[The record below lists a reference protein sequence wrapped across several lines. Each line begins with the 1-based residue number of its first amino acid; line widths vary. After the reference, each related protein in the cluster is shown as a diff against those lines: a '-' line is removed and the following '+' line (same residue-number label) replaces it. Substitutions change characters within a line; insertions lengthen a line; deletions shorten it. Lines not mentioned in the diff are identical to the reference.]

1 MKHKLTMAR
10 HVRHAMAGL
19 AVMGT
24 LGALGTLAPAA
35 DAAALDLDAFRNP
48 PNTAR
53 PRVWWHWLN
62 GNVTQDGIRQD
73 IEWMARSGLGGLQNF
88 DVEMMTP
95 QLVAK
100 RLAYMDPDW
109 KAAFRFAAQLAERHD
124 LELGIAASPGWSETG
139 GPWLP
144 AQDGMKKLVWSETVV
159 DGGRPLDVRLA
170 PLPRTSGPF
179 QDLFV
184 LPDIMGH
191 VPDAKTL
198 PQSGGDIAVH
208 AWPVAPAPAGLPV
221 IRLGDRVLDAASL
234 ARCGEENIVDI
245 APPAAGGTIVI
256 SLDYPVPRTVR
267 SATLFVAGIGTIF
280 EGPGYTSVLEAS
292 DDGRTWRKAGEL
304 PLSLV
309 PATAGFAPVTAA
321 HFRVVIRATPPVV
334 NPGFVP
340 VAGADTGPFAAMA
353 RPKSLKLRQLALSA
367 EPRVNGF
374 EAKAGFA
381 TVADYHA
388 LDAAADPREAGVAP
402 SRIVDLTG
410 KVAADGTLRWTPPK
424 GTWKVVR
431 LGWSLTGIENHP
443 ATPEATGLE
452 VDKYDGRAVRRYLQ
466 AYLSNYEGAV
476 GKDMIGARGVRALLT
491 DSTEVGTS
499 NWTPRMLEQFRRL
512 RGYDARPW
520 LPALTGLVIGNRAR
534 TDAFLY
540 DYRRT
545 LADLVAS
552 EHYGTVAAVA
562 RERGMKVYGEALES
576 ARVVLGDDMAMRRHA
591 DVPMAAM
598 WTYRPDAGPNPVA
611 IADMRGAASVS
622 HIYGQNL
629 VAAESM
635 TSAMAPWAFAPA
647 DLRPMIDTEFA
658 NGVNLP
664 VIHTSVHQPLGEDR
678 KPGLSLAIFGQY
690 FNRNET
696 WAGMARP
703 WVDYMAR
710 SAYLLQQGRFYADVA
725 YFYGEEAPLVALYKT
740 GQPADAPRR
749 YAYDFVNADVLANA
763 LSVRDGDLVA
773 KSGARYRVLF
783 LGGASHRMTL
793 VTLRRLHALASQ
805 GATIVGQA
813 PAGSPALGDDPREF
827 ARLVGRM
834 WRSGSGGRVGK
845 GRVVDSRDVET
856 VLGMLGQ
863 APDVDFAGGAA
874 QLSFVHRRLDDG
886 DLYFIVNRGDA
897 PVSTRA
903 LFNVHGKAPEYWHA
917 DSGSNAPASWRAHDG
932 RTSVA
937 LSLAARESVFVV
949 FRNAA
954 TDPAPTIV
962 AQAWSPVALPADGW
976 QVGFEGPGAPAPIA
990 SGALGSLAGSA
1001 DPQARYFSGIS
1012 TWRRGFTVPEGI
1024 APGSA
1029 LRLDLGQVGDVA
1041 EVLVNGKPAGI
1052 AWKRPYQVDIG
1063 PLVVAGANTVE
1074 VRVANLW
1081 VNRLVGDAQPGA
1093 RKVTFTAAPT
1103 YAAEAPLRPAG
1114 LIGPVRL
1121 LVGAA
1126 DEGRRQAM
1134 AGIAEQGLGDAR
1146 GSE

>member
-1 MKHKLTMAR
+1 MDKKSTMAG
-10 HVRHAMAGL
+10 HARRAMMSL
-19 AVMGT
+19 AVIGT
-24 LGALGTLAPAA
+24 FATLAPVAEV
-35 DAAALDLDAFRNP
+35 AALDLREFQDP

-62 GNVTQDGIRQD
+62 GNVTKEGIRKD

-88 DVEMMTP
+88 DAEMMTP
-95 QLVAK
+95 QVVAK
-100 RLAYMDPDW
+100 RLAYMDPGW
-109 KAAFRFAAQLAERHD
+109 KEAFRFAAQLAERNK
-124 LELGIAASPGWSETG
+124 LEFGIAASPGWSETG
-139 GPWLP
+139 GPWVP
-144 AQDGMKKLVWSETVV
+144 AKDGMKKVVWSETVV
-159 DGGRPLDVRLA
+159 EGGAPLDVKLA
-170 PLPRTSGPF
+170 PVPGTSGPF

-198 PQSGGDIAVH
+198 PRSGGDIAVY
-208 AWPVAPAPAGLPV
+208 AWPAGEWATGLPSV
-221 IRLGDRVLDAASL
+221 RLGDRTLDAGKL
-234 ARCGEENIVDI
+234 AAPGNADIVEI
-245 APPAAGGTIVI
+245 APPAADGAIVI
-256 SLDYPVPRTVR
+256 TLDYPAPRTVR
-267 SATLFVAGIGTIF
+267 SATLFVAGVGTIF
-280 EGPGYTSVLEAS
+280 EGAAYTSVLES
-292 DDGRTWRKAGEL
+292 STDGQAWRKAGDL

-321 HFRVVIRATPPVV
+321 HFRVVIKPTPPVV
-334 NPGFVP
+334 NPGFMPVP
-340 VAGADTGPFAAMA
+340 GADTGPFAAMA
-353 RPKSLKLRQLALSA
+353 KPKNLRLTQLVLSA

-388 LDAAADPREAGVAP
+388 LDAAADPGEAGTAP
-402 SRIVDLTG
+402 SQVIDLTARVG
-410 KVAADGTLRWTPPK
+410 ADGTLRWTPPRGK
-424 GTWKVVR
+424 WKVVR

-452 VDKYDGRAVRRYLQ
+452 VDKYDGQAVRRYLQ
-466 AYLSNYEGAV
+466 TYLGNYESAV
-476 GKDMIGARGVRALLT
+476 GKDMIGKRGVRAIVT

-499 NWTPRMLEQFRRL
+499 NWTPRLLEQFRRL
-512 RGYDARPW
+512 RGYDAKPW

-576 ARVVLGDDMAMRRHA
+576 ARVSLGDDMAMRRHA
-591 DVPMAAM
+591 DIPMAAM
-598 WTYRPDAGPNPVA
+598 WTYRPDLGPNPTA

-658 NGVNLP
+658 SGVNLP

-710 SAYLLQQGRFYADVA
+710 GAWLLQQGRFYADVA
-725 YFYGEEAPLVALYKT
+725 YFYGEEAPLVTLYKA

-749 YAYDFVNADVLANA
+749 YAYDFVNADALADA
-763 LSVRDGDLVA
+763 LSVKDGDLVA

-783 LGGASHRMTL
+783 LGGSSRRMTL
-793 VTLRRLHALASQ
+793 ATLRRLHALATQ
-805 GATIVGQA
+805 GATIVGEA
-813 PAGSPALGDDPREF
+813 PEGSPALGDDPRRF
-827 ARLVGRM
+827 AALARRM
-834 WRSGSGGRVGK
+834 WSNGAATFVGK
-845 GRVVDSRDVET
+845 GRVVNGRDVEAA
-856 VLGMLGQ
+856 LGTLGQ
-863 APDVDFAGGAA
+863 APDVDFGTGAA

-886 DLYFIVNRGDA
+886 DVYFISNRTAAAVG
-897 PVSTRA
+897 TEA
-903 LFNVHGKAPEYWHA
+903 LFNVRGKAPEFWHA
-917 DSGSNAPASWRAHDG
+917 DSGRSEPASY
-932 RTSVA
+932 RTQDNRTAVP
-937 LSLAARESVFVV
+937 LSLGANESVFVV
-949 FRNAA
+949 FRKAAAGPAA
-954 TDPAPTIV
+954 TIATPAWTR
-962 AQAWSPVALPADGW
+962 AATLDGGW
-976 QVGFEGPGAPAPIA
+976 QIGFDGLGAPGAIA
-990 SGALGSLAGSA
+990 AGALGSLADSA
-1001 DPQARYFSGIS
+1001 DPRVKYFSGIS
-1012 TWRRGFTVPEGI
+1012 VYRRGFTLPDG
-1024 APGSA
+1024 AGPGMPMKI
-1029 LRLDLGQVGDVA
+1029 DLGRVGDVA
-1041 EVLVNGKPAGI
+1041 EVIVNGKSAGI
-1052 AWKRPYQVDIG
+1052 AWKQPYEVDIG
-1063 PLVVAGANTVE
+1063 SLVVAGANTVE

-1093 RKVTFTAAPT
+1093 QKVTFTAAPT
-1103 YAAEAPLRPAG
+1103 YRADAPLRPSG
-1114 LIGPVRL
+1114 LIGPVTLR
-1121 LVGAA
+1121 V
-1126 DEGRRQAM
+1126 QA
-1134 AGIAEQGLGDAR
+1134 
-1146 GSE
+1146 SK